1 LARWFILGRRRGT
14 KRSRVGCVDR
24 GVMKMPTEAEI
35 LEENRQVRRLQWVV
49 DLVMNVI
56 GQTEMPVEEA
66 AELVAATRQYALR
79 LFPDKEQT
87 YDLIYRPRFQRLMA
101 EKYLIV

>member
-1 LARWFILGRRRGT
+1 MRVRTYESLA
-14 KRSRVGCVDR
+14 
-24 GVMKMPTEAEI
+24 PTEAEI
-35 LEENRQVRRLQWVV
+35 LEENRKVRCLQRVV

-56 GQTEMPVEEA
+56 GQTDMPVEEA

-87 YDLIYRPRFQRLMA
+87 YDLIYQPRFQRLLA
-101 EKYLIV
+101 AKYSMV